1 MDDSKLLQLLWDRS
15 EDALDALSNE
25 FGKRLYT
32 TAFNILGDRQDAEE
46 AVNDTYLAVWNAI
59 PPARPVPLCA
69 YIYKIGKNI
78 SLKKHR
84 DQHTQKRDCGYTVSL
99 DELADILPDGTLED
113 QLDAKQLA
121 HAIDTF
127 LDTLKKDDRI
137 LFLRRYWFGDSIPSL
152 AKDRYTTESNI
163 SVRLH
168 RIRARLKEHLIKE
181 GYFL

>member
-1 MDDSKLLQLLWDRS
+1 MEDKKILQMLWNRT
-15 EDALDALSNE
+15 EAALDALAKK
-25 FGKRLYT
+25 FGRRLLQ
-32 TAFNILGDRQDAEE
+32 TAFNILGNPQDAEE

-59 PPARPVPLCA
+59 PPARPQPLCA
-69 YIYKIGKNI
+69 HIYKIGKNI
-78 SLKKHR
+78 ALKKHR

-121 HAIDTF
+121 QMIDTF

-152 AKDRYTTESNI
+152 AKDRYTTEGNI
-163 SVRLH
+163 SVRLY
-168 RIRARLKEHLIKE
+168 RIRNRLKEYLIKE